1 MNVLF
6 IIDGCTAE
14 DRRVKEALRIAAG
27 ISPWGKVRPTICFSS
42 GLGQAG
48 DPEIRRYFT
57 LLRDMQQLIGNV
69 ERITGMLDVLDRISE
84 AKSLQKKASTVTADR
99 IEFKDVTV
107 VTPADVLLVEKL
119 SFRHGF

>member
-27 ISPWGKVRPTICFSS
+27 ISPWGKVQPTICFSS

-57 LLRDMQQLIGNV
+57 LLRDTSGGLFTLAGDENDWLQPIDRDGLAKL
-69 ERITGMLDVLDRISE
+69 ETDADTVLRFGSG
-84 AKSLQKKASTVTADR
+84 A
-99 IEFKDVTV
+99 
-107 VTPADVLLVEKL
+107 
-119 SFRHGF
+119 